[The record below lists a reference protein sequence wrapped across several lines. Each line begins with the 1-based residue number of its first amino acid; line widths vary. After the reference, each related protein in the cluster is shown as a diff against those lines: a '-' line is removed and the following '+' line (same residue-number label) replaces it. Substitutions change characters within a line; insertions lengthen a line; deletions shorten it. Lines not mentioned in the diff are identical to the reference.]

1 MSNANTPI
9 DDDLLV
15 KYLLGEVTP
24 AEYLLV
30 ENWISA
36 STENRWEYERFKLIW
51 DESRQIAAGA
61 NVDENAAYTRL
72 HNRIHTNQ
80 STVKHQAPVRRLKT
94 SHWIGLAASVVLI
107 CTVLWLTF
115 NHVYDNGS
123 ISVVKIESQGKV
135 RTANLPD
142 GSVITLNSHSTL
154 LYPEKFKDGIRPVS
168 LQGEAFFKV
177 SPDKSKPFIIKVN
190 DVTVMVVG
198 TSFNVKERNGKTE
211 VIVETGIVKVSKKQ
225 SSVNL
230 IPGER
235 VIINKNESTLSKEIS
250 KGKLYNYYLT
260 GELICDH
267 TPLAELVPALN
278 EVYGTH
284 IIIGNKALQNLPI
297 TTVFKKQP
305 LDDVLAIIADTFE
318 GTLKI
323 TVVRKGK
330 QIILK

>member
-36 STENRWEYERFKLIW
+36 STENRREYERFKLIW

-72 HNRIHTNQ
+72 HNRIHSNQ
-80 STVKHQAPVRRLKT
+80 PAQHQAPVKRMKA

-123 ISVVKIESQGKV
+123 ISVVKIESLGKV
-135 RTANLPD
+135 RIANLPD
-142 GSVITLNSHSTL
+142 GSVITVNSHSIL
-154 LYPEKFKDGIRPVS
+154 LYPEKFKGEIRPVS

-177 SPDKSKPFIIKVN
+177 APDKSKPFIIKVN
-190 DVTVMVVG
+190 DVTVRVVG

-211 VIVETGIVKVSKKQ
+211 VIVETGIVKVSKKE

-235 VIINKNESTLSKEIS
+235 VTINKNESTLSKEIS

-278 EVYGTH
+278 EVYGAH

-318 GTLKI
+318 GTSKI

>member
-9 DDDLLV
+9 DDDMLV

-30 ENWISA
+30 EEWISA
-36 STENRWEYERFKLIW
+36 SAENRREYERFKLIW
-51 DESRQIAAGA
+51 DESQQIAAGA
-61 NVDENAAYTRL
+61 NVDEDAAYLRL
-72 HNRIHTNQ
+72 HKRIHTTQ
-80 STVKHQAPVRRLKT
+80 PTAKPAARIRPLKL
-94 SHWIGLAASVVLI
+94 SHWVGLAASVVLI

-123 ISVVKIESQGKV
+123 ISVVKVESLGKV

-154 LYPEKFKDGIRPVS
+154 IYPAIFKGEQRPVS

-177 SPDKSKPFIIKVN
+177 APDKSKPFIIKVN
-190 DVTVMVVG
+190 DVTVRVVG

-225 SSVNL
+225 NSISLN
-230 IPGER
+230 PGER
-235 VIINKNESTLSKEIS
+235 LTINKDQNALSKETS

-260 GELICDH
+260 GELVCDH
-267 TPLAELVPALN
+267 TPLAELVPTLN
-278 EVYGTH
+278 EVYGAH
-284 IIIGNKALQNLPI
+284 IVIGNKNLQNLPI
-297 TTVFKKQP
+297 TTVFKKQS

-318 GTLKI
+318 GTSKI

>member
-24 AEYLLV
+24 AEYILV

-36 STENRWEYERFKLIW
+36 STENRSEYERFKLIW
-51 DESRQIAAGA
+51 DESQQIAAA
-61 NVDENAAYTRL
+61 NVDEDAAYTRL

-80 STVKHQAPVRRLKT
+80 PAQRQTPIRRLKT

-123 ISVVKIESQGKV
+123 ISVVKIDSRGKV

-154 LYPEKFKDGIRPVS
+154 LYPERFKGEIRPVS

-177 SPDKSKPFIIKVN
+177 APDKSKPFIIKVN
-190 DVTVMVVG
+190 DVTVRVVG
-198 TSFNVKERNGKTE
+198 TSFNIKERNGKTE

-235 VIINKNESTLSKEIS
+235 VTINKDEGVLSKEIS

-278 EVYGTH
+278 EVYGAH

-297 TTVFKKQP
+297 TTVFKKQS
-305 LDDVLAIIADTFE
+305 LDDVLTVIADTFE
-318 GTLKI
+318 GTSKI

-330 QIILK
+330 QIILR